1 MTDTNQKQSIV
12 ATVEIDAYGLIHFT
26 QEQFEETLAKAYM
39 AGKNGDDMSIKVEAK
54 ERRNSHNMATFN
66 VDGQSVEFRAA
77 GK

>member
-1 MTDTNQKQSIV
+1 MTDAKQKQSIV

-39 AGKNGDDMSIKVEAK
+39 AGKNGDDMSIKVEAQ

-66 VDGQSVEFRAA
+66 VDGQAVEFRGTA
-77 GK
+77 K